1 MAQVTVT
8 VAGRTYRMACA
19 DGEEAQLEAL
29 AGGLDAKIGEM
40 REAFGELGE
49 MRLHVMAAL
58 TLVDEVGEARGRVAK
73 LEAEMARLKEAEAAR
88 EGDEGGL
95 AARLAGA
102 VEEAA
107 ARIEAAAQALSR
119 PARS

>member
-1 MAQVTVT
+1 MAHVNVTVS
-8 VAGRTYRMACA
+8 GRTYRMACA

-29 AGGLDAKIGEM
+29 ASGLDAKIGEM

-58 TLVDEVGEARGRVAK
+58 TLIDEVAETRGRLTR
-73 LEAEMARLKEAEAAR
+73 LEAEMAGLRETLAAR
-88 EGDEGGL
+88 TGDEDGV

-107 ARIEAAAQALSR
+107 ARIEAAAHALAHAPR
-119 PARS
+119 E

>member
-1 MAQVTVT
+1 MAHVNVTVS
-8 VAGRTYRMACA
+8 GRTYRMACA

-29 AGGLDAKIGEM
+29 ASGLDAKIGEM

-58 TLVDEVGEARGRVAK
+58 TLVDEIAETRGRVAR
-73 LEAEMARLKEAEAAR
+73 LEAEMARLRETLAAR
-88 EGDEGGL
+88 TGDEDGV
-95 AARLAGA
+95 AARLASA

-107 ARIEAAAQALSR
+107 ARIEAAAHALSGAPR
-119 PARS
+119 E

>member
-1 MAQVTVT
+1 MAHVNVT

-29 AGGLDAKIGEM
+29 ASGLDAKIGEM
-40 REAFGELGE
+40 RDAFGELGE

-58 TLVDEVGEARGRVAK
+58 TLVDEIAETRGRLAR
-73 LEAEMARLKEAEAAR
+73 LEAEMAGIRQADAAR
-88 EGDEGGL
+88 SGDEDGV

-102 VEEAA
+102 VEDAA
-107 ARIEAAAQALSR
+107 ARIEAAAHALSGAPR
-119 PARS
+119 E